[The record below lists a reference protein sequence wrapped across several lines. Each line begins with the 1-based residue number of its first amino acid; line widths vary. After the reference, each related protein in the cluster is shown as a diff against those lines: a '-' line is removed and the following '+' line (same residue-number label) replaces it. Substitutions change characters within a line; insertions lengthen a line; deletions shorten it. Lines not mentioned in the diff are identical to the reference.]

1 VPAPATAAE
10 PYRPQ
15 APMNTLRIAVGIVW
29 VAFWIFWFASALGAK
44 RGARNSNWVAG
55 RFAIVI
61 AAVVVI
67 RIVHPRS
74 WTSNDPV
81 VGAIGAAMFAC
92 GLAIAIW
99 ARFNIGR
106 NWGMPMTVKEEPELV
121 TSGPYRFVRHPIYSG
136 LLLAFLGT
144 ALLTNLIGLVFVAA
158 ITAVFY
164 YSAMVEERNLTKA
177 FPDAY
182 PAYREHTKMLIPY
195 VL

>member
-1 VPAPATAAE
+1 MT
-10 PYRPQ
+10 
-15 APMNTLRIAVGIVW
+15 TLRVAVGIIW
-29 VAFWIFWFASALGAK
+29 VAFWIFWFASALGSK

-55 RFAIVI
+55 RFVIVI
-61 AAVVVI
+61 VAIVVI
-67 RIVHPRS
+67 RVVHPRA

-81 VGAIGAAMFAC
+81 VGAIGAALFAC

-99 ARFNIGR
+99 ARINIGR

-164 YSAMVEERNLTKA
+164 YSAVVEERNLTA
-177 FPDAY
+177 SFPDAY